1 MFNNLKDEYIMSD
14 DSKKPDTT
22 PTDET
27 LSGKVTFNT
36 QADFD
41 AVIQNRLAKEKA
53 KYSDYD
59 ETKEQ
64 LATLKAKQD
73 ERDKAE
79 MSELEKANAERDEI
93 KLQNEELTSQNTKYK
108 EQQEARDIAEQ
119 EKIEKA
125 SADLTD
131 PQKVIVNNL
140 PLYNRMD
147 AITEFTNNAPGGMSG
162 GGKNSKGT
170 VMTAK
175 EIMNLPAD
183 QQMAEY
189 AKIRGLKQ

>member
-125 SADLTD
+125 SESLTD
-131 PQKVIVNNL
+131 SQKVIINNL

-147 AITEFTNNAPGGMSG
+147 AVNEFTNNAPGGMSG
-162 GGKNSKGT
+162 GGKSIKGNVLT
-170 VMTAK
+170 PA
-175 EIMNLPAD
+175 EIMKLP
-183 QQMAEY
+183 QEQRMKEY
-189 AKIRGLKQ
+189 AKIRGQKQ